1 MRGGTSEIG
10 QKRERCARRVR
21 ARLRFA
27 AGLGAACLALCIL
40 WGCAES
46 RDAELARDRAAC
58 ARGAPPTYSVSLFL
72 PEPKVDDTL
81 TTAQIAERSQADY
94 RYLTLGATIGK
105 LVIVGV
111 ARPRVS
117 EGIRGGDCAYP
128 QAVAVSMTLAQRVIH
143 VAREFRGTE
152 PCVYREV
159 LDHERRHVTLDDR
172 LLAAEK
178 AALPSALPTRLAD
191 LDGVW
196 GKDAAAARSALST
209 RLQADLQTL
218 QDDIE
223 AKRHAAHAAQI
234 DTFDER
240 HRLANA
246 CGGRLKQLYP
256 SFD

>member
-1 MRGGTSEIG
+1 MG
-10 QKRERCARRVR
+10 QKGE
-21 ARLRFA
+21 
-27 AGLGAACLALCIL
+27 GLTAKLSAACLALSIL
-40 WGCAES
+40 WGCIDS
-46 RDAELARDRAAC
+46 RDAELAHDRAAC
-58 ARGAPPTYSVSLFL
+58 ARGAPPAYSVSLFL

-81 TTAQIAERSQADY
+81 TIAQIAKRSQVGY

-117 EGIRGGDCAYP
+117 EGVTGGDCAYP
-128 QAVAVSMTLAQRVIH
+128 QAVAISMTLAQRVIH
-143 VAREFRGTE
+143 IAHEFHGTE
-152 PCVYREV
+152 PCVYHEI
-159 LDHERRHVTLDDR
+159 LDHEHRHVALDDR
-172 LLAAEK
+172 LLLAEK
-178 AALPSALPTRLAD
+178 TALPSALPARLVD

-196 GKDAAAARSALST
+196 GNDAAAARSALST
-209 RLQADLQTL
+209 RLQADLQAL

>member
-1 MRGGTSEIG
+1 MAASEIG
-10 QKRERCARRVR
+10 RWRKRR
-21 ARLRFA
+21 ARPTQGRLRLA
-27 AGLGAACLALCIL
+27 AGLGAAALALCTL

-46 RDAELARDRAAC
+46 RDAEVARDGAAC
-58 ARGAPPTYSVSLFL
+58 ARGAPPTYSVGLLL
-72 PEPKVDDTL
+72 PEPNVDDTL
-81 TTAQIAERSQADY
+81 SIAQIAERSQADY

-117 EGIRGGDCAYP
+117 EGVTGGDCAYP
-128 QAVAVSMTLAQRVIH
+128 QAVAISMTLAQRVIH
-143 VAREFRGTE
+143 VAREFSGTE

-159 LDHERRHVTLDDR
+159 LDHERRHVALDDR

-178 AALPSALPTRLAD
+178 TALASTLPTRLAD

-196 GKDAAAARSALST
+196 GKNAAAARSALST
-209 RLQADLQTL
+209 RLQADVQIL